1 MDAVKQALAIALT
14 SALGVLFLRMLAESV
29 RALLKKSSSTETLS
43 AVLKEKSEE
52 TGESALGENGLRNGK
67 KVYRAVFETENGD
80 RDALIS
86 ESEYN
91 SLTEGARGTLYCRG
105 GKFLGFTPDSLAR
118 SENDEKN

>member
-1 MDAVKQALAIALT
+1 
-14 SALGVLFLRMLAESV
+14 MLAESV
-29 RALLKKSSSTETLS
+29 RALFKKSSSTETLS